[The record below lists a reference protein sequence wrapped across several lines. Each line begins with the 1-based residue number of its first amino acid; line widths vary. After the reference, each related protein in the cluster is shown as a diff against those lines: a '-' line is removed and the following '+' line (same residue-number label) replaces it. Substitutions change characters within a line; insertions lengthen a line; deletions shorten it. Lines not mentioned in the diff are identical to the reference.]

1 MAETPVQLAL
11 FEMQDSY
18 GEAHS
23 GAPTIPRVAQS
34 SDDFAELLREIDA
47 ADRIAFDTET
57 TGVDMTRCDMVGM
70 SLTTRA
76 GIGWFLP
83 VETANGDWHLPTGS
97 PDALTLRGA
106 LNRSRALLAAHNAK
120 FDLGVLQR
128 HGMPITHPVYDT
140 MIAQFAIDPFARGAL
155 GLKPLAKLH
164 LGWDM
169 QEIETLIGHSHVS
182 RQRSMRDVPLALVA
196 PYAAADADA
205 TWRLVDALQPQVAA
219 LGLERLLNEVEFP
232 LIPVLVDMELD
243 GVAIDRPYLAA
254 LSVEM
259 TARLRV
265 VEADIYRL
273 AGRVFNV
280 GSPQQLANM
289 LYRVLGLQVD
299 VSADAAYL
307 PSTRAH
313 RLEELR
319 DKHPMVPLVLEQREL
334 AKLLGTYVD
343 ALPALIN
350 PATGRVHTHFNQAV
364 VITGRLS
371 SSNPN
376 LQNVPI
382 TSEMGRRVRR
392 AFIGAPGAPDS
403 PRACVLSSDY
413 SQVELRV
420 LAHLADDAVLRAA
433 FQRGEDIHAST
444 AASIYHVPIAQVTSE
459 QRGFAKRINFG
470 IAYGM
475 SSFSLARSTGMTDAQ
490 AEKFMADYFRRFA
503 GVRRWLEST
512 KRKMSCDGYVATL
525 YGRRRP
531 FNDMRGREGSE
542 VRRNERLAVNHPVQ
556 GTAAEIVK
564 IAMIKLQK
572 ALRAGGYK
580 ARLTVQVHDELVL
593 DVPRE
598 EVADVRE
605 LVRREMEEAVQ
616 LSVPLKAGIG
626 VGDNWDSVE

>member
-1 MAETPVQLAL
+1 MDEIPVQLAL
-11 FEMQDSY
+11 FETQDSY
-18 GEAHS
+18 GEVHS
-23 GAPTIPRVAQS
+23 GAPTIPRIVAS
-34 SDDFAELLREIDA
+34 SDDFAELLRELDA

-57 TGVDMTRCDMVGM
+57 TGVDITRCDMVGM
-70 SLTTRA
+70 SLCTHA
-76 GIGWFLP
+76 GFGWYAPVGAPGEGWRLLP
-83 VETANGDWHLPTGS
+83 GS
-97 PDALTLRGA
+97 SEALALRDA

-128 HGMPITHPVYDT
+128 QNMQITHPVYDT

-155 GLKPLAKLH
+155 GLKPLAKQH

-169 QEIETLIGHSHVS
+169 QEIETLIGHGHAT

-196 PYAAADADA
+196 PYAAGDADA
-205 TWRLVDALQPQVAA
+205 TWQLVDALQPQVHA
-219 LGLERLLNEVEFP
+219 LGLERLLYEVEFP

-243 GVAIDRPYLAA
+243 GVAIDGPYLAA
-254 LSVEM
+254 LSAEM

-265 VEADIYRL
+265 VEVEIYRL
-273 AGRVFNV
+273 VGRVFNI

-299 VSADAAYL
+299 VSAGTNDL

-319 DKHPMVPLVLEQREL
+319 DKHPIVPLVLEHREL
-334 AKLLGTYVD
+334 SKLLSTYVN
-343 ALPALIN
+343 ALPVLVN

-382 TSEMGRRVRR
+382 TTGMGRRVRR
-392 AFIGAPGAPDS
+392 AFIGAPGAS
-403 PRACVLSSDY
+403 VLSSDY

-420 LAHLADDAVLRAA
+420 LAHLADDAVLCAA

-444 AASIYHVPIAQVTSE
+444 AAAIYHVPIAQVTSE

-475 SSFSLARSTGMTDAQ
+475 SSFSLARSTGMTDEQ
-490 AEKFMADYFRRFA
+490 AEKFMADYFRRFS
-503 GVRRWLEST
+503 GVRRWLEKT
-512 KRKMSCDGYVATL
+512 KRQMRRDGYVATL

-531 FNDMRGREGSE
+531 FNDLGSRTNSE
-542 VRRNERLAVNHPVQ
+542 MRRNERLAVNHPVQ

-572 ALRAGGYK
+572 ALRDGGYRS
-580 ARLTVQVHDELVL
+580 RLTVQVHDELLL
-593 DVPRE
+593 DVPRGE
-598 EVADVRE
+598 IADVRE
-605 LVRREMEEAVQ
+605 LVRREMEEAVI

-626 VGDNWDSVE
+626 IGDNWDSVE